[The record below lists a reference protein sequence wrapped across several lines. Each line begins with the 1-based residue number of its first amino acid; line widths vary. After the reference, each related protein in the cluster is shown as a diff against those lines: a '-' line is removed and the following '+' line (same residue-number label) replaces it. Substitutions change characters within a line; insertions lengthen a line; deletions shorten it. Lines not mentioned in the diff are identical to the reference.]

1 MIDPNVNP
9 GAVVRAVTETW
20 TRLKQERVDKE
31 TIWEECWLAYCSK
44 FGKGYAEV
52 SQFKSRRYLPWSFKA
67 IENGTAQAIQGV
79 MPHDD
84 WFKLLGRTPDDE
96 KGAKVMT
103 ALMKW
108 QHYRSKFKQKAALV
122 IKQARIFGQAPWAI
136 NWKQDYIY
144 KPDLYQHAANMAAYM
159 VDKQSGMEAQSPQV
173 PMQVHRNYDGPC
185 LEVGNIFNFVQERHH
200 LDIGYPLR
208 IVRMTCSKAY
218 LEQESI
224 PNSFGWQKYENVD
237 QIQDQNTQ
245 NERSDTLIR
254 GVEQLLGIND
264 IPVDG
269 VELLIAMGDIP
280 LKGDGE
286 NQTLRN
292 QVVVVANRRTL
303 LRCEPNPYAHG
314 KCPWNMF
321 VLVEDPI
328 EMYGKGDL
336 ESALGLQDIANVTVN
351 QVIEA
356 AHRIINP
363 EFVGVQDGV
372 FDADEFISRPGAVHL
387 VAGTAQNL
395 QVLHKPD
402 NTNIGFNSLQYLSGE
417 FNEAANAMTHV
428 SPGDDPSATLTARI
442 ARNEDARTGAMIQ
455 HIYENF
461 LIPALQMEVDLN
473 QQFMDE
479 ETWIR
484 VIEPAQEP
492 AVDPLSGQPLPYP
505 KYESLGPAPMKI
517 QPEDI
522 QGDMDVYPVGSDWI
536 ANQQQQVQQ
545 MAQIGQMAGAIPPAA
560 AVIDWAE
567 YIRVC
572 AEKMGIR
579 DTDRFIKSPQRV
591 AYEQYQQ
598 QLAAQAQQAQQ
609 QQGGPGGSSSTSGNR
624 GVASVAGKSDGPK
637 PPPNPGGQSS
647 MGGPQTTG

>member
-1 MIDPNVNP
+1 MIDPEVNP
-9 GAVVRAVTETW
+9 QAVQRAVVETW
-20 TRLKQERVDKE
+20 TRLKQERIEKE
-31 TIWEECWLAYCSK
+31 NIWEECWLAYNSK
-44 FGKGYAEV
+44 FGKGYQEV

-84 WFKLLGRTPDDE
+84 WCKVLGRTPDDD
-96 KGAKVMT
+96 KAAKIMT
-103 ALMKW
+103 SLLKW
-108 QHYRSKFKQKAALV
+108 QHYRRNFKQKATMV

-144 KPDLYQHAANMAAYM
+144 KPDLDQHAANMAAYM
-159 VDKQSGMEAQSPQV
+159 VEQQSGAEARAPQV
-173 PMQVHRNYDGPC
+173 PMQIHRSYDGPE
-185 LEVGNIFNFVQERHH
+185 LEVGNIFNYVQERHH

-208 IVRMTCSKAY
+208 IIRMTCSKAY
-218 LEQESI
+218 LENEAI
-224 PNSFGWQKYENVD
+224 PNSFGWSKYENID
-237 QIQDQNTQ
+237 QIRSENTQ

-254 GVEQLLGIND
+254 GVEQQLGISN

-269 VELLIAMGDIP
+269 VELLIAMGDLT

-292 QVVVVANRRTL
+292 YVAVVANRQTL
-303 LRCEPNPYAHG
+303 IRCEPNPYAHG

-321 VLVEDPI
+321 VLVPDPI

-336 ESALGLQDIANVTVN
+336 ENALGLQDIANVTAN

-356 AHRIINP
+356 AHRILNP
-363 EFVGVQDGV
+363 EFSYVQDGV
-372 FDADEFISRPGAVHL
+372 FDEDEFVSRPGAAHPM
-387 VAGTAQNL
+387 AAQGNL
-395 QVLHKPD
+395 QILHKPD
-402 NTNIGFNSLQYLSGE
+402 NTNLGFNQLQFLSGE

-428 SPGDDPSATLTARI
+428 APGDDPSATLTARI
-442 ARNEDARTGAMIQ
+442 ARNEDARTGQMIQ
-455 HIYENF
+455 HIYDSF
-461 LIPALQMEVDLN
+461 LFPALQMEIDLN

-484 VIEPAQEP
+484 VIEPAQVP
-492 AVDPLSGQPLPYP
+492 ATDPLTGQPLPYP
-505 KYESLGPAPMKI
+505 KYESEGPAPMRI
-517 QPEDI
+517 TPEDI
-522 QGDMDVYPVGSDWI
+522 QGDLDIYPVGADWI

-545 MAQIGQMAGAIPPAA
+545 LSMIGQMAGAIPPAA
-560 AVIDWAE
+560 ATIDWAE

-598 QLAAQAQQAQQ
+598 QLAMQAEQAQQ
-609 QQGGPGGSSSTSGNR
+609 QQGGSGGAQNHPRNG
-624 GVASVAGKSDGPK
+624 GPASMAGQSDGPK
-637 PPPNPGGQSS
+637 TPANPGGQSS